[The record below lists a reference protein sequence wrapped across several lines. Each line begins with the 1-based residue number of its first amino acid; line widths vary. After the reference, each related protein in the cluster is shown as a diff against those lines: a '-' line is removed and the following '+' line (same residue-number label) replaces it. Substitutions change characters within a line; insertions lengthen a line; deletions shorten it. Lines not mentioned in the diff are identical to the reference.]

1 MIHLPT
7 YQGTCI
13 CVFIHIINP
22 FITPFLSVLCPI
34 LFQLASKG
42 SPKSA
47 KLAVRCLLSIYP
59 DNTSNF
65 ERLYKV
71 SAHLFN

>member
-1 MIHLPT
+1 MTHLPT
-7 YQGTCI
+7 YQGTSI
-13 CVFIHIINP
+13 YIYVFINP